1 MSEIQ
6 KQKVPIFPITCSL
19 VSMVLYVYLPAG
31 FAIVP
36 VSIAFFIWWFVYFK
50 HINDLKISMDKSAEC
65 SIKDKELEYNKF
77 ISDFIFKLSTITTAE
92 TSEIKVRVNESV
104 EQLGS
109 SFTGISE
116 RSKIQH
122 NLLMGIISLIQ
133 HGSTKSNE
141 EGRTK
146 LTVGEFG
153 GELIKIVDSYVRL
166 LIEVS
171 EKSIFAVHR
180 IEDMSAHFDK
190 TFSLLGQIRGIADQ
204 TNLLALNAAIE
215 AARAGEAGRGFS
227 VVADEVRQLSQNS
240 NMLNDQI
247 FETSETT
254 RVAIQEVSKIVG
266 EIASL
271 DMNMAISAKSQVDE
285 MLVELEEANHET
297 ELTMEKVSSETDN
310 LQADVNFAVK
320 SLQFADLLTNQMS
333 KTDKR
338 NSQLIELANLM
349 RDQTIHLSANDIRVK
364 LNEVMKEVNVDSPEN
379 DQSDEILLF

>member
-1 MSEIQ
+1 
-6 KQKVPIFPITCSL
+6 
-19 VSMVLYVYLPAG
+19 
-31 FAIVP
+31 
-36 VSIAFFIWWFVYFK
+36 
-50 HINDLKISMDKSAEC
+50 
-65 SIKDKELEYNKF
+65 
-77 ISDFIFKLSTITTAE
+77 
-92 TSEIKVRVNESV
+92 
-104 EQLGS
+104 
-109 SFTGISE
+109 
-116 RSKIQH
+116 
-122 NLLMGIISLIQ
+122 
-133 HGSTKSNE
+133 
-141 EGRTK
+141 
-146 LTVGEFG
+146 
-153 GELIKIVDSYVRL
+153 